1 VGLLDRLR
9 GRSAAPSVQSVPPV
23 VPTAHGTPRFAVIDV
38 ETTGLDPDRERIL
51 ELAILRADEQGRP
64 VDQWVSRFHPG
75 GPVRATHIHGIT
87 DADVAGAP
95 RFAELAAQIGAALQ
109 GLAVVAH
116 NAEFDLAFLRAEFA
130 RASLPMPRVSTYC
143 TLQGSTVYLPQLRR
157 RTLAECCAALGV
169 PHQHAHSALGDAY
182 AAAGLLER
190 YLAMDRQTGY
200 DAPLTASRAL
210 RGGAA
215 AGLAPQGAG
224 PRSETPTGPT
234 VPSASAPAMPP
245 RQTPASA
252 LTPGPSSAALPPR
265 PAPEPPAP
273 AAGPDPVDLS
283 PTAIRAWA
291 RAQGIPVGDR
301 GRLKADLVAQYRA
314 AMGVAAASEADA
326 APMSAAPGPTDDRA
340 PSAALGPSAA
350 PAPLAAPGPSADPA
364 LSAAPGS
371 SAEAAPPSAAPSPG
385 LTITDEFAAALE
397 HLRAGHHLFLTG
409 KAGTGK
415 STLIRHY
422 LESTERSTITVAPTG
437 IAALNVDGYTI
448 HRLFSFPLGVSE
460 ETVRGGGYYPGRF
473 AKALKELD
481 TLIIDEASM
490 VRADLFDALT
500 AALERFGPKPGTPF
514 GGVQLVLV
522 GDLYQLPPVVTDHEA
537 AWIEER
543 FGTPFF
549 FSARSFD
556 AATFPVVEL
565 STVFRQQGDD
575 HLVDLLNAVREGT
588 LLEDARAELNRR
600 TDPEF
605 EPDLDEFWLTLATTN
620 RIVGAR
626 NRQMLER
633 LPDPA
638 RTFTA
643 RISGDTD
650 GFEHPTEDS
659 LRLAVGAQIML
670 LTNDPYER
678 WVNGTLGRITAI
690 TADADGPVVTV
701 LLRDGRTEQVREHTW
716 DITRPSVEDGA
727 LVHQVVGTFTQLPMK
742 LAWAITIHK
751 SQGQTL
757 DRVVVDLTGGTFAN
771 GQLYVALSRC
781 TSLEGLVLKRE
792 VLPRDLK
799 TDQRVR
805 RSLAGGATATDT
817 LGEAYLSVLT
827 VGTTGDRWR
836 PRPVEIAV
844 VTDDGD
850 EISTVI
856 NPTSDLFSAH
866 DEYGIT
872 TRDVQLA
879 PLLAEAWPAL
889 SALLAGRVP
898 VGVHVDRQLA
908 HVDFELKRNGIVE
921 PVPLGLEVP
930 GSLLSAD
937 ELVRMTAPTALERA
951 RAVRDAVRRVRAA
964 GTELPGTGMA
974 FRQVVT
980 GHGYLLART
989 TGAEGTTG
997 PTGFVVG
1004 GNLGAEDDS
1013 AEVLAR
1019 LLEGTWQRVLSPDV
1033 EVVERMRGVEAHF
1046 GVRVLP
1052 DGFEAGGPVLAAD
1065 VLVPGARVCFSGTV
1079 HSPRHGWLE
1088 KEELHAMAEARGLV
1102 AVPTLTK
1109 TRTDVLVVAEAGSQS
1124 TKAKNAAK
1132 WEKPVVTAEEFL
1144 EWVG

>member
-1 VGLLDRLR
+1 
-9 GRSAAPSVQSVPPV
+9 
-23 VPTAHGTPRFAVIDV
+23 
-38 ETTGLDPDRERIL
+38 
-51 ELAILRADEQGRP
+51 
-64 VDQWVSRFHPG
+64 
-75 GPVRATHIHGIT
+75 
-87 DADVAGAP
+87 
-95 RFAELAAQIGAALQ
+95 
-109 GLAVVAH
+109 
-116 NAEFDLAFLRAEFA
+116 
-130 RASLPMPRVSTYC
+130 
-143 TLQGSTVYLPQLRR
+143 
-157 RTLAECCAALGV
+157 
-169 PHQHAHSALGDAY
+169 
-182 AAAGLLER
+182 
-190 YLAMDRQTGY
+190 
-200 DAPLTASRAL
+200 
-210 RGGAA
+210 
-215 AGLAPQGAG
+215 
-224 PRSETPTGPT
+224 
-234 VPSASAPAMPP
+234 
-245 RQTPASA
+245 
-252 LTPGPSSAALPPR
+252 
-265 PAPEPPAP
+265 
-273 AAGPDPVDLS
+273 
-283 PTAIRAWA
+283 
-291 RAQGIPVGDR
+291 
-301 GRLKADLVAQYRA
+301 
-314 AMGVAAASEADA
+314 
-326 APMSAAPGPTDDRA
+326 
-340 PSAALGPSAA
+340 
-350 PAPLAAPGPSADPA
+350 
-364 LSAAPGS
+364 
-371 SAEAAPPSAAPSPG
+371 
-385 LTITDEFAAALE
+385 
-397 HLRAGHHLFLTG
+397 
-409 KAGTGK
+409 
-415 STLIRHY
+415 
-422 LESTERSTITVAPTG
+422 
-437 IAALNVDGYTI
+437 LNVDGYTI

-805 RSLAGGATATDT
+805 RYLAGGATATDT

>member
-1 VGLLDRLR
+1 
-9 GRSAAPSVQSVPPV
+9 
-23 VPTAHGTPRFAVIDV
+23 
-38 ETTGLDPDRERIL
+38 
-51 ELAILRADEQGRP
+51 
-64 VDQWVSRFHPG
+64 
-75 GPVRATHIHGIT
+75 
-87 DADVAGAP
+87 
-95 RFAELAAQIGAALQ
+95 
-109 GLAVVAH
+109 
-116 NAEFDLAFLRAEFA
+116 
-130 RASLPMPRVSTYC
+130 
-143 TLQGSTVYLPQLRR
+143 
-157 RTLAECCAALGV
+157 
-169 PHQHAHSALGDAY
+169 
-182 AAAGLLER
+182 
-190 YLAMDRQTGY
+190 
-200 DAPLTASRAL
+200 
-210 RGGAA
+210 
-215 AGLAPQGAG
+215 
-224 PRSETPTGPT
+224 
-234 VPSASAPAMPP
+234 
-245 RQTPASA
+245 
-252 LTPGPSSAALPPR
+252 
-265 PAPEPPAP
+265 
-273 AAGPDPVDLS
+273 
-283 PTAIRAWA
+283 
-291 RAQGIPVGDR
+291 
-301 GRLKADLVAQYRA
+301 
-314 AMGVAAASEADA
+314 
-326 APMSAAPGPTDDRA
+326 
-340 PSAALGPSAA
+340 
-350 PAPLAAPGPSADPA
+350 
-364 LSAAPGS
+364 
-371 SAEAAPPSAAPSPG
+371 
-385 LTITDEFAAALE
+385 
-397 HLRAGHHLFLTG
+397 
-409 KAGTGK
+409 
-415 STLIRHY
+415 
-422 LESTERSTITVAPTG
+422 
-437 IAALNVDGYTI
+437 VDGYTI

-805 RSLAGGATATDT
+805 RYLAGGATATDT